1 VTKDILAAL
10 VQLDTDVDAHWTT
23 DGSPRLEALQEIL
36 GRVVKRVEVS
46 AAAPLFKRDNLQL
59 PEHGAPEIKD
69 ETDGQEAAA
78 EADEGEREAPAE
90 AVQGR
95 EEGLSELDS
104 AEAAL
109 AAANAQL
116 AAAQVLLAKAQAE
129 RDRKLAEAE
138 KAGADPHA
146 NQKAIMTYLAGQ
158 QRMREERGV
167 RAEALRAAGIGPAM
181 LDVRARIDA
190 ALARKR
196 GHGQNRPAR

>member
-1 VTKDILAAL
+1 MTKDILAAL

-59 PEHGAPEIKD
+59 PEQGAPEIKD

-78 EADEGEREAPAE
+78 EADEGEREAAAE

-158 QRMREERGV
+158 QHLGRSE
-167 RAEALRAAGIGPAM
+167 LRVGSGECR
-181 LDVRARIDA
+181 LR
-190 ALARKR
+190 
-196 GHGQNRPAR
+196 